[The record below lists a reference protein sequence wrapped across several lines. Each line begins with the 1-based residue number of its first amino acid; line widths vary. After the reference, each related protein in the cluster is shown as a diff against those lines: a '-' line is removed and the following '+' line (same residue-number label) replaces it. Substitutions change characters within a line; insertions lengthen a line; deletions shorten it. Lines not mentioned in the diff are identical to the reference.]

1 MKLQL
6 KVFAIKNK
14 LFILILMTGFWV
26 VPSIGFAQDD
36 LLDDLTQEDSNAQ
49 APIVNATFKTTRII
63 NGHSIENTH
72 HGVLDFR
79 INHRFGPVNGGV
91 YNLFGIDQAS
101 TRFGFEYGLTKDLTI
116 GVGRSSYE
124 KTYDGLI
131 KYKFLRQ
138 RESGLNWLSAAVV
151 STISVN
157 TLRWANPNRKNYFTS
172 RLNYTYQLLLAR
184 KFSNSLSV
192 QLTPTLVHRNLVS
205 TFDEDNDVLA
215 MGFGLIK
222 KLTKRTSLNVE
233 YFYAQ
238 KSSLL
243 DRYKNSLS
251 IGFDIETGG
260 HVFQL
265 HFTNSSP
272 MIEKGFITETTQSW
286 ADGEFMFGFNVS
298 RVFTLKSPDFEE

>member
-1 MKLQL
+1 MLAVKD
-6 KVFAIKNK
+6 K
-14 LFILILMTGFWV
+14 LFTYILCLGYFILPNLGT
-26 VPSIGFAQDD
+26 AQND
-36 LLDDLTQEDSNAQ
+36 LLDDLVEEDSSVPS
-49 APIVNATFKTTRII
+49 PIVNATFKTTRII
-63 NGHSIENTH
+63 NGHSIENTYP
-72 HGVLDFR
+72 GVLDFR
-79 INHRFGPVNGGV
+79 INHRFGPVNGGA

-101 TRFGFEYGLTKDLTI
+101 TRFGFEYGLTKDLTV

-124 KTYDGLI
+124 KTYDGLL

-138 RESGLNWLSAAVV
+138 RESGLNWLSAAWV

-157 TLRWANPNRKNYFTS
+157 TLRWANPNRKNYFSS
-172 RLNYTYQLLLAR
+172 RLNYTHQLLLAR

-215 MGFGLIK
+215 MGFGIRQ
-222 KLTKRTSLNVE
+222 KLSKRTSLNVE

-272 MIEKGFITETTQSW
+272 MIEKGFITETTQRW
-286 ADGEFMFGFNVS
+286 ADGGFMFGFNVS
-298 RVFTLKSPDFEE
+298 RVFTLKSPDFE